1 MRVALLGIVH
11 ESNTFVNEPTTL
23 NKFKESRLLFEN
35 DIILQYKNSFHE
47 LGGMIEVLEMSEI
60 EIIPILYAEAIPGGV
75 VSKEAFEFLLQEA
88 IARIKQKL
96 PLDGCLVVPHGAG
109 VCEAYDDMD
118 GFWLSQLR
126 ATLGNTI
133 PIIGTLDP
141 HANVSQLM
149 INSTDALV
157 AYKTNPHIDQRD
169 AGKEA
174 ARLMV
179 DLLLGK
185 IKPVQIFSSLPLIIS
200 IEQQFSGVNP
210 YKFLLHLS
218 AEICKIDGILSV
230 SILLGFP
237 YADVYEMGASLI
249 VVSNENR
256 EIGSLAINKI
266 VNYMISNKA
275 LFVGTKYDIASLI
288 DKVHSIEKPVLL
300 LDMGDNIGGGA
311 PGNSI
316 FLLDQLEDAGIQ
328 NTFICIYDPV
338 CVNTLMDIEI
348 GVSIEINFGKSHEK
362 VETRKRNVTLL
373 WKGQGKFKELKPRHG
388 GQIHFDMGNT
398 AIIKTSNLDVIM
410 LTTLRATPY
419 SLVQLTAFN
428 IDPISFNVIIA
439 KGVNAPIA
447 AYSEVCKNFIQ
458 MNTPGVTQADV
469 TQLHYNKRRTP
480 LFPFEHEYF

>member
-11 ESNTFVNEPTTL
+11 ESNTFVNESTTL

-47 LGGMIEVLEMSEI
+47 LGGMIEVLEMNEI
-60 EIIPILYAEAIPGGV
+60 EIVPILYAEATPGGKV
-75 VSKEAFEFLLQEA
+75 TKDAFEFLLQEA
-88 IARIKQKL
+88 IIRIKQQL

-126 ATLGNTI
+126 ATVGDTI

-149 INSTDALV
+149 IHSTDALV

-174 ARLMV
+174 ASMMV
-179 DLLLGK
+179 DLLFGK

-200 IEQQFSGVNP
+200 IEQQFSGENP
-210 YKFLLHLS
+210 YKYLLQLS
-218 AEICKIDGILSV
+218 AEICKLDGILSA

-249 VVSNENR
+249 VISNGDR
-256 EIGSLAINKI
+256 DIGNVAIKKI
-266 VNYMISNKA
+266 ENYMISNKG
-275 LFVGTKYDIASLI
+275 LFVGTKHEIASLI
-288 DKVHSIEKPVLL
+288 NKVNTIEKPVLL
-300 LDMGDNIGGGA
+300 LDMGDNVGGGA

-316 FLLDQLEDAGIQ
+316 YLLNQLEDAGIK
-328 NTFICIYDPV
+328 NTFICIYDSV
-338 CVNTLMDIEI
+338 CVATLMDVEI
-348 GVSIEINFGKSHEK
+348 GASVEINFGESHEK
-362 VETRKRNVTLL
+362 VEAKKRQVTLV
-373 WKGQGKFKELKPRHG
+373 WKGHGKFDEHKPRHG
-388 GQIHFDMGNT
+388 GQIHFDMGNI
-398 AIIKTSNLDVIM
+398 AIVKTNNQDVVM
-410 LTTLRATPY
+410 LTSLRIAPY

-428 IDPISFNVIIA
+428 IDPASFNAIVA

-447 AYSEVCKNFIQ
+447 AYADVCKNVIQ

-469 TQLHYNKRRTP
+469 TQLNYKKRHVP
-480 LFPFEHEYF
+480 LFPFENE

>member
-11 ESNTFVNEPTTL
+11 ESNTFVIDPTTL

-47 LGGMIEVLEMSEI
+47 LGGMIEVLEMNEI
-60 EIIPILYAEAIPGGV
+60 EIVPILYAEATPGGKV
-75 VSKEAFEFLLQEA
+75 TKDAFEFLLQEA
-88 IARIKQKL
+88 IIRIKQQL

-126 ATLGNTI
+126 ATVGDTI

-149 INSTDALV
+149 IHSTDALV

-174 ARLMV
+174 ASMMV
-179 DLLLGK
+179 DLLFGK

-200 IEQQFSGVNP
+200 IEQQFSGENP
-210 YKFLLHLS
+210 YKYLLQLS
-218 AEICKIDGILSV
+218 AEICKLDGILSA

-249 VVSNENR
+249 VISNGDR
-256 EIGSLAINKI
+256 DIGNVAIKKI
-266 VNYMISNKA
+266 ENYMISNKG
-275 LFVGTKYDIASLI
+275 LFVGTKHEIASLI
-288 DKVHSIEKPVLL
+288 NKVNTIEKPVLL
-300 LDMGDNIGGGA
+300 LDMGDNVGGGA

-316 FLLDQLEDAGIQ
+316 YLLNQLEDAGIK
-328 NTFICIYDPV
+328 NTFICIYDSV
-338 CVNTLMDIEI
+338 CVATLMDVEI
-348 GVSIEINFGKSHEK
+348 GASVEINFGESHEK
-362 VETRKRNVTLL
+362 VEAKKRQVTLV
-373 WKGQGKFKELKPRHG
+373 WKGHGKFDEHKPRHG
-388 GQIHFDMGNT
+388 GQIHFDMGNI
-398 AIIKTSNLDVIM
+398 AIVKTNNQDVVM
-410 LTTLRATPY
+410 LTSLRIAPY

-428 IDPISFNVIIA
+428 IDPASFNAIVA

-447 AYSEVCKNFIQ
+447 AYADVCKNVIQ

-469 TQLHYNKRRTP
+469 TQLNYKKRRVP
-480 LFPFEHEYF
+480 LFPFENE

>member
-47 LGGMIEVLEMSEI
+47 LGGMIEVLEMNEI
-60 EIIPILYAEAIPGGV
+60 EIVPILYAEATPGGKV
-75 VSKEAFEFLLQEA
+75 TKEAFEFLLHEA
-88 IARIKQKL
+88 ITKIKQQL

-126 ATLGNTI
+126 ATVGDTI

-149 INSTDALV
+149 IHSTDALV

-174 ARLMV
+174 ASMMV
-179 DLLLGK
+179 DLLFGK
-185 IKPVQIFSSLPLIIS
+185 IKPVQFFSSLPLIIS
-200 IEQQFSGVNP
+200 IEQQFSGKNP
-210 YKFLLHLS
+210 YNYLLQLS
-218 AEICKIDGILSV
+218 AEICKMDGILSA

-237 YADVYEMGASLI
+237 YADVHEMGASLI
-249 VVSNENR
+249 VISNGDR
-256 EIGSLAINKI
+256 EIGNLAIKKI
-266 VNYMISNKA
+266 ENYMISNKG
-275 LFVGTKYDIASLI
+275 LFVGTKHEIASLI
-288 DKVHSIEKPVLL
+288 NKVNTIEKPVLL
-300 LDMGDNIGGGA
+300 LDMGDNVGGGA

-316 FLLDQLEDAGIQ
+316 YLLDQLEDAGIK

-338 CVNTLMDIEI
+338 CVATLMDVEI
-348 GVSIEINFGKSHEK
+348 GASVEINFGESHEK
-362 VETRKRNVTLL
+362 VETRKRQVTLV
-373 WKGQGKFKELKPRHG
+373 WKGHGKFDEHKPRHG
-388 GQIHFDMGNT
+388 GQIHFDMGNI
-398 AIIKTSNLDVIM
+398 AIVKTNNQDVVM
-410 LTTLRATPY
+410 LTSLRIAPY

-428 IDPISFNVIIA
+428 IDPTSFNAIVA

-447 AYSEVCKNFIQ
+447 AYADVCKNVIQ

-469 TQLHYNKRRTP
+469 TQLNYKKRRVP
-480 LFPFEHEYF
+480 LFPFENE